1 MKYSPGLLRTTGS
14 SIICRLDPAVFWE
27 SLMKIVKTVSVKCWL
42 AWLELSNVGRA
53 NIIDDLQL
61 YISPFDT

>member
-1 MKYSPGLLRTTGS
+1 
-14 SIICRLDPAVFWE
+14 
-27 SLMKIVKTVSVKCWL
+27 MKIVKTVSVKCWL